1 MTRPRVILG
10 PSGAYLVRAETKGG
24 RPILASPSA
33 AELLVTTLAYFRQA
47 LSFRLYAYAVLPDA
61 LEAVIQPEAPS
72 PAWGDFSPPGGDRK
86 VANISKIMM
95 DVKGSFA
102 YWYNRRAGRRGSVW
116 EKRFKD
122 VILLSTEEIRAGVLK
137 VHSRPVVL
145 RLSERPED
153 FPYSGLTA
161 GRNPVKLLD
170 ALPVKLGNMPVP
182 VKLRRTG

>member
-1 MTRPRVILG
+1 
-10 PSGAYLVRAETKGG
+10 
-24 RPILASPSA
+24 
-33 AELLVTTLAYFRQA
+33 
-47 LSFRLYAYAVLPDA
+47 
-61 LEAVIQPEAPS
+61 
-72 PAWGDFSPPGGDRK
+72 
-86 VANISKIMM
+86 M

-102 YWYNRRAGRRGSVW
+102 YWYNRRMGRRGSVW

-137 VHSRPVVL
+137 VHSRPVTL

>member
-24 RPILASPSA
+24 KPLLAAPWA
-33 AELLVTTLAYFRQA
+33 AEFLVTTLAYFRQA
-47 LSFRLYAYAVLPDA
+47 LSFRLYAYAVLPSA
-61 LEAVIQPEAPS
+61 LEAVIQPEPAA
-72 PAWGDFSPPGGDRK
+72 PAWGEFDPSGPRKK

-122 VILLSTEEIRAGVLK
+122 HLLLTTEEIRAGVLK
-137 VHSRPVVL
+137 VHSRPVAL
-145 RLSERPED
+145 RLSEKPED
-153 FPYSGLTA
+153 FRYSGLTA
-161 GRNPVKLLD
+161 GRNPLRLLD
-170 ALPVKLGNMPVP
+170 TLPVRLGDMPVP
-182 VKLRRTG
+182 VKLRRTA